1 MAAAFRAA
9 VKFNTSISHKGK
21 TCTFFAFALDNIDI
35 RAYTEN
41 RNNDIRYKGVGV
53 VPRAKFQTLTEQMY
67 YILLCL
73 SRENCG
79 MDVMDQIPAMT
90 GGRVRVGPGTL
101 YNLLE
106 QFVEA
111 EMIRETRCEG
121 RRRSYILTE
130 KGRARLDEEYRR
142 ICQQQKDYETMFREE
157 RTL

>member
-1 MAAAFRAA
+1 M
-9 VKFNTSISHKGK
+9 
-21 TCTFFAFALDNIDI
+21 
-35 RAYTEN
+35 
-41 RNNDIRYKGVGV
+41 
-53 VPRAKFQTLTEQMY
+53 PRAKFQTLTEQMY

-106 QFVEA
+106 QFAEA

-142 ICQQQKDYETMFREE
+142 ICQQQKDYEAMFREE
-157 RTL
+157 GAP

>member
-1 MAAAFRAA
+1 MKITIF
-9 VKFNTSISHKGK
+9 
-21 TCTFFAFALDNIDI
+21 DI
-35 RAYTEN
+35 
-41 RNNDIRYKGVGV
+41 KGVGA
-53 VPRAKFQTLTEQMY
+53 VPRTKFQTLTEQMY

-142 ICQQQKDYETMFREE
+142 ICQQQKDYEAMFREE
-157 RTL
+157 GAL